1 MHDHF
6 ISEVDNTMKTKGL
19 VRVLLGLVMGFWLA
33 AGAHALSLDDITG
46 QEAGGGLKEALTQGA
61 GKAVDLLGRT
71 DGFLKNKKVKIPL
84 PGYMEKAEG
93 LMRGLGMGKQAD
105 ELITAMNRAAE
116 AAVPEAKVLLVN
128 AVKEMSIEDAKG
140 ILTGGKDAGTQYF
153 KRKTEGPLGEKF
165 LPIVQKAIEKVKLKK
180 TYEKFAKKGAQFG
193 LVKEKDTQLENYVT
207 EKALDGLYLM
217 IAEEE
222 KAIRENPVGAAGNL
236 AKKVFGA
243 LR

>member
-1 MHDHF
+1 
-6 ISEVDNTMKTKGL
+6 MKTFRL
-19 VRVLLGLVMGFWLA
+19 YRLFLGLLAGFSIA
-33 AGAHALSLDDITG
+33 AGAHALSLADISG

-71 DGFLKNKKVKIPL
+71 DGFLGNPKVKIPL

-116 AAVPEAKVLLVN
+116 AAVPEARKLLVD
-128 AVKEMSIEDAKG
+128 AVKQMSVEDAKG
-140 ILTGGKDAGTQYF
+140 ILAGGNDAGTQYF
-153 KRKTEGPLGEKF
+153 KRKTEGPLAQKF
-165 LPIVQKAIEKVKLKK
+165 QPIVRKAIDKVKLKD

-193 LVKEKDTQLENYVT
+193 LVKEKDAQLENYVT

-236 AKKVFGA
+236 ARKVFGA
-243 LR
+243 LK

>member
-1 MHDHF
+1 
-6 ISEVDNTMKTKGL
+6 MKIKRI
-19 VRVLLGLVMGFWLA
+19 VSVLLGVVSCFWFA
-33 AGAHALSLDDITG
+33 ASAQALSLADISG

-61 GKAVDLLGRT
+61 GKAVDLLGRN
-71 DGFLKNKKVKIPL
+71 DGFLGNPKVKIPL

-116 AAVPEAKVLLVN
+116 AAVPEAKALLVN
-128 AVKEMSIEDAKG
+128 AVKEMSVEDAKG
-140 ILTGGKDAGTQYF
+140 ILAGGNDAGTQYF
-153 KRKTEGPLGEKF
+153 KRKTEGPLGQKF
-165 LPIVQKAIEKVKLKK
+165 LPIVRKAIEKVKLKD
-180 TYEKFAKKGAQFG
+180 TYEKFAKKGAKFG

-222 KAIRENPVGAAGNL
+222 KAIRTNPLGAAGSL
-236 AKKVFGA
+236 AQKVFGA
-243 LR
+243 LK

>member
-1 MHDHF
+1 
-6 ISEVDNTMKTKGL
+6 MKTQSL
-19 VRVLLGLVMGFWLA
+19 YRTALGLFAGFWIVT
-33 AGAHALSLDDITG
+33 GAHALSLADLSG

-61 GKAVDLLGRT
+61 GKAVNLLGRS
-71 DGFLKNKKVKIPL
+71 DGFLGNPKVKIPL
-84 PGYMEKAEG
+84 PDSLRQVEG

-116 AAVPEAKVLLVN
+116 AAVPEAKKLLVD
-128 AVKEMSIEDAKG
+128 AVKQMSVEDAKG
-140 ILTGGKDAGTQYF
+140 ILTGGADAGTQYF
-153 KRKTEGPLGEKF
+153 RGKTAAPLGQKF
-165 LPIVQKAIEKVKLKK
+165 LPIVKKAIAKVKLKD
-180 TYEKFAKKGAQFG
+180 TYEKFAKKGVKFG

-243 LR
+243 LK